1 MKYKILIDILFL
13 LLSREKVSAKYIA
26 DRFEIS
32 IRTVY
37 RYIDELSLSV
47 PLYNIRGRNGGIAI
61 CDTFKL
67 PASFLTKDE
76 SEFLI
81 GTLNGIKDEINS
93 QRLSVV
99 IDKLMSISKKGGDAF
114 LELGNLVI
122 DSGPWGNTECNK
134 SKITLL
140 EKCIEE
146 KKVVYLEYLSRNGEK
161 SQRVIEPHTLV
172 LKEGIWYV
180 YAYCRLRQTFRL
192 FKLGRITLA
201 NELNKT
207 FTRHHLENVGETLE
221 SWYNTRKG
229 QDIELKLSEKIKPEV
244 EEWLGVDKVYTL
256 SNGEIRASFNMPID
270 LSLVGKIL
278 SYGNEVK
285 VLEPLSLKKLI
296 LSTIK
301 NITDLYDN

>member
-26 DRFEIS
+26 DRFDIS
-32 IRTVY
+32 LRTVY

-61 CDTFKL
+61 CDTYKL
-67 PASFLTKDE
+67 PASFLTKEE

-81 GTLNGIKDEINS
+81 GTLKGIKDELNS
-93 QRLSVV
+93 QRLGSI
-99 IDKLMSISKKGGDAF
+99 IDKILAISKKGGDAF

-122 DSGPWGNTECNK
+122 DGGPWGNTENNK
-134 SKITLL
+134 AKITLL

-146 KKVVYLEYLSRNGEK
+146 RKVVYVEYLSRQGENSK
-161 SQRVIEPHTLV
+161 REIEPHTLV

-180 YAYCRLRQTFRL
+180 YAYCTLRQTFRL
-192 FKLGRITLA
+192 FKLGRIIVA

-207 FTRHHLENVGETLE
+207 FTRHPLENVGDILET
-221 SWYNTRKG
+221 WYNTLKG
-229 QDIELKLSEKIKPEV
+229 QDVELLLSEKIKPDI
-244 EEWLGVDKVYTL
+244 EEWIGVDKVYTL

-270 LSLVGKIL
+270 LNLVGKIL
-278 SYGNEVK
+278 SFGNEVK

-296 LSTIK
+296 LSTVD
-301 NITDLYDN
+301 NITKLYK

>member
-1 MKYKILIDILFL
+1 MKYKIIIDILFL

-26 DRFEIS
+26 DRFDIS
-32 IRTVY
+32 LRTVY

-61 CDTFKL
+61 CDTYKL
-67 PASFLTKDE
+67 PASFLTKEE

-81 GTLNGIKDEINS
+81 GTLNGIKDELNS
-93 QRLSVV
+93 QTLSSI
-99 IDKLMSISKKGGDAF
+99 IDKIMSITKKSGDKF
-114 LELGNLVI
+114 FEFGNLVI
-122 DSGPWGNTECNK
+122 DGGPWGNTEMNK

-161 SQRVIEPHTLV
+161 SQREIEPHTLV
-172 LKEGIWYV
+172 LKQGIWYV
-180 YAYCRLRQTFRL
+180 YAFCRLREKFRL

-201 NELNKT
+201 NETNQT
-207 FTRHHLENVGETLE
+207 FTRRQLENVGEILE
-221 SWYNTRKG
+221 SWYNTLQG
-229 QDIELKLSEKIKPEV
+229 QDIDLMISKKIKPEI

-256 SNGEIRASFNMPID
+256 SSGEIRASFNMPID
-270 LSLVGKIL
+270 LDLVGKIL
-278 SYGNEVK
+278 SFGNEVK

-296 LSTIK
+296 LKTVD
-301 NITDLYDN
+301 NITKLYN

>member
-1 MKYKILIDILFL
+1 MKYKIIIDILFL

-26 DRFEIS
+26 DRFDIS
-32 IRTVY
+32 LRTVY

-61 CDTFKL
+61 CDTYKL
-67 PASFLTKDE
+67 PASFLTKEE

-81 GTLNGIKDEINS
+81 GTLKGIKDEINS
-93 QRLSVV
+93 QTLSSI
-99 IDKLMSISKKGGDAF
+99 IDKIMSITKKSGDKF
-114 LELGNLVI
+114 FEFGNLVI
-122 DSGPWGNTECNK
+122 DGGPWGNTEMNK

-146 KKVVYLEYLSRNGEK
+146 KKVVYVEYLSRSGVK
-161 SQRVIEPHTLV
+161 SQREIEPHTLV

-180 YAYCRLRQTFRL
+180 YAFCRLREKFRL

-201 NELNKT
+201 NETSQT
-207 FTRHHLENVGETLE
+207 FTRRQLENVGDILE
-221 SWYNTRKG
+221 SWYSTLQG
-229 QDIELKLSEKIKPEV
+229 QDIDLTLSEKIKPEI
-244 EEWLGVDKVYTL
+244 EEWLGVDKVYSL

-270 LSLVGKIL
+270 LALVGKIL
-278 SYGNEVK
+278 SFGNEVK

-296 LSTIK
+296 LKTVD
-301 NITDLYDN
+301 NITKLYN

>member
-1 MKYKILIDILFL
+1 MKYKIIIDILFL

-26 DRFEIS
+26 DRFDIS
-32 IRTVY
+32 LRTVY

-61 CDTFKL
+61 CDTYKL
-67 PASFLTKDE
+67 PASFLTKEE

-81 GTLNGIKDEINS
+81 GTLKGIKDEINS
-93 QRLSVV
+93 QTLSSI
-99 IDKLMSISKKGGDAF
+99 IDKIMSITKKSGDKF
-114 LELGNLVI
+114 FEFGNLVI
-122 DSGPWGNTECNK
+122 DGGPWGNTEMNK

-146 KKVVYLEYLSRNGEK
+146 KKVVYVEYLSRSGVK
-161 SQRVIEPHTLV
+161 SQREIEPHTLV

-180 YAYCRLRQTFRL
+180 YAFCRLREKFRL

-201 NELNKT
+201 NETSQT
-207 FTRHHLENVGETLE
+207 FTRRQLENVGDILE
-221 SWYNTRKG
+221 SWYSTLQG
-229 QDIELKLSEKIKPEV
+229 QDIDLTLSEKIKPEI

-270 LSLVGKIL
+270 LALVGKIL
-278 SYGNEVK
+278 SFGNEVK

-296 LSTIK
+296 LKTVD
-301 NITDLYDN
+301 NITKLYN